1 MALAGMSGVR
11 QYSASTL
18 AAMMRLPMTMKGR
31 NLPNLP
37 LVRSMRAPMMGS
49 VMASNR
55 RIPVTMTEANSM
67 LRASTLLPKVAM

>member
-1 MALAGMSGVR
+1 MSGVR
-11 QYSASTL
+11 QYSTRML

-37 LVRSMRAPMMGS
+37 LVRSIRAPMMGS

-55 RIPVTMTEANSM
+55 RIPVTMTEAKIM
-67 LRASTLLPKVAM
+67 DRASTLLPKVAM

>member
-1 MALAGMSGVR
+1 MRGVK
-11 QYSASTL
+11 QYSTRML

-37 LVRSMRAPMMGS
+37 LVRSINAPMMGS

-55 RIPVTMTEANSM
+55 RIPVTMTEAKIM
-67 LRASTLLPKVAM
+67 DRASTLLPKVAM

>member
-1 MALAGMSGVR
+1 MRGVR
-11 QYSASTL
+11 QYSTRML

-37 LVRSMRAPMMGS
+37 LVRSTNAPMMGS

-55 RIPVTMTEANSM
+55 RIPVTMTEAKIM
-67 LRASTLLPKVAM
+67 DRASTLLPKVAM

>member
-1 MALAGMSGVR
+1 M
-11 QYSASTL
+11 L

-37 LVRSMRAPMMGS
+37 LVRSINAPMMGS

-55 RIPVTMTEANSM
+55 RIPVTMTEAKIM
-67 LRASTLLPKVAM
+67 DRASTLLPKVAM

>member
-1 MALAGMSGVR
+1 MRGVR
-11 QYSASTL
+11 QYSTRML

-37 LVRSMRAPMMGS
+37 LVRSINAPMMGS

-55 RIPVTMTEANSM
+55 RIPVTMTEAKIM
-67 LRASTLLPKVAM
+67 DRASTLLPKVAM

>member
-1 MALAGMSGVR
+1 
-11 QYSASTL
+11 
-18 AAMMRLPMTMKGR
+18 MTIKGR

-55 RIPVTMTEANSM
+55 RIPVTITEANSM

>member
-11 QYSASTL
+11 QYSTRML

-37 LVRSMRAPMMGS
+37 LVRSIRAPMMGS
-49 VMASNR
+49 VIASNR
-55 RIPVTMTEANSM
+55 RIPVTMTEAKIM
-67 LRASTLLPKVAM
+67 DRASTLLPKVAM

>member
-11 QYSASTL
+11 QYSANTL
-18 AAMMRLPMTMKGR
+18 AAMMRLPMTIKGR

-55 RIPVTMTEANSM
+55 RIPVTITEANSM
-67 LRASTLLPKVAM
+67 LSASTLLPKVAM

>member
-1 MALAGMSGVR
+1 MALAGISGVR
-11 QYSASTL
+11 QYSTRML
-18 AAMMRLPMTMKGR
+18 AAMIRLPMTIKGR

-55 RIPVTMTEANSM
+55 RIPVTITEANSM
-67 LRASTLLPKVAM
+67 LSANTLLPKVAM

>member
-1 MALAGMSGVR
+1 MRGVR
-11 QYSASTL
+11 QYSTRML

-37 LVRSMRAPMMGS
+37 LVRSIRAPMMGS

-55 RIPVTMTEANSM
+55 RIPVTMTEAKIM
-67 LRASTLLPKVAM
+67 DRASTLLPKVAM

>member
-1 MALAGMSGVR
+1 MSGVR
-11 QYSASTL
+11 QYSTRML

-37 LVRSMRAPMMGS
+37 LVRSIRAPMMGS

-55 RIPVTMTEANSM
+55 RIPVTMTEAKIM
-67 LRASTLLPKVAM
+67 ARASTLLPKVAM

>member
-1 MALAGMSGVR
+1 MSGVR
-11 QYSASTL
+11 QYSTRML

-37 LVRSMRAPMMGS
+37 LVRSINAPMMGS

-55 RIPVTMTEANSM
+55 RIPVTMTEAKIM
-67 LRASTLLPKVAM
+67 DRASTLLPKVAM